1 MSDNAMFAFKSAPTK
16 ARCVVQEDALDDST
30 KCEACGNA
38 EMLGYVCDMCEHM
51 LCGKCLKYEA
61 HACAPWAETRAREY
75 AEARMSQ
82 PSNAPSFKSCYFS
95 ECRDKCLIP
104 IVCPSCKNNFCTR
117 HKLENDHDCRAAQS
131 FVRPAVPAT
140 AKKSA
145 KANPFAALFLPASLT
160 KAEEPKT
167 VMAPDV
173 HVDDRYPIT
182 VMFPHEYHHSG
193 PKRVVVHKRWGL
205 GKTVD
210 FLLTSFGN
218 KTGET
223 RHVLVHA
230 STLTKLPTISS
241 FQELNATRKLA
252 KTDLLLLL
260 PDAWFTKA
268 IAQFNAERMSAYGKE
283 NLWKQFYRVLP
294 DLVQ

>member
-1 MSDNAMFAFKSAPTK
+1 MFAFKSAPTK

-104 IVCPSCKNNFCTR
+104 I
-117 HKLENDHDCRAAQS
+117 
-131 FVRPAVPAT
+131 
-140 AKKSA
+140 
-145 KANPFAALFLPASLT
+145 
-160 KAEEPKT
+160 AEEPKT

-268 IAQFNAERMSAYGKE
+268 IAQFNAE
-283 NLWKQFYRVLP
+283 
-294 DLVQ
+294 